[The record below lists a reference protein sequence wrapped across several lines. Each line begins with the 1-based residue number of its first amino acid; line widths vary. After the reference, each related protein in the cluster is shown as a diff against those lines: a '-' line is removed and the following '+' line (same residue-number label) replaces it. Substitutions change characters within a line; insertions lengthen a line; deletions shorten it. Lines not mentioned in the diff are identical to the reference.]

1 MASIAVIAGD
11 GVGKEVIP
19 AGLRV
24 LGAVASFDVEI
35 FPWGADHYAETGA
48 MMPGDALRRLAEHDA
63 IYLGAVGWPTV
74 PDHISLWGLLLPIRK
89 AFQLYANIRPVKLPP
104 GVAGPLANRG
114 PDDIDMMFVRENT
127 EGEYAGA
134 GGRVHVGTPYEVAVE
149 APVFTRLA
157 VERVARYAFDLARQ
171 RSGSLV
177 SVTKS
182 NASRYAYVLWDE
194 VVNEVAEGYRDV
206 TVQRMH
212 VDAMAARMVLRPDSI
227 DVVVASNLFADILTD
242 LGAALQGS
250 LGLAASANLDPTR
263 SHPSLFE
270 PVHGSA
276 PDIAGQGRANPIG
289 AIWTGALMLRHLGL
303 AAEADR
309 VEAAVFQVLADG
321 VVRTGDLG
329 GSASTDDVA
338 DAVIS
343 ALRAAARARTD
354 ETGDTE

>member
-1 MASIAVIAGD
+1 MPSIAVIAGD

-24 LGAVASFDVEI
+24 LEAVASLDVEML
-35 FPWGADHYAETGA
+35 PWGSDYYAKTGA
-48 MMPGDALRRLAEHDA
+48 MMPGDALSRLGNHDA

-74 PDHISLWGLLLPIRK
+74 PDHISLWGLLLPIRR
-89 AFQLYANIRPVKLPP
+89 AFQLYANLRPVRLLP
-104 GVAGPLANRG
+104 GVAGPLADRG
-114 PDDIDMMFVRENT
+114 PDEIDMLFVRENT
-127 EGEYAGA
+127 EGEYSGA

-157 VERVARYAFDLARQ
+157 IERVARYSLELAGE
-171 RSGSLV
+171 RSGSLI

-194 VVNEVAEGYRDV
+194 VVSEVAQEYPEV

-212 VDAMAARMVLRPDSI
+212 VDAMAARMVLRPDTI
-227 DVVVASNLFADILTD
+227 DVVVGSNLFADILTD

-289 AIWTGALMLRHLGL
+289 AIWAGALMLRHLGFASE
-303 AAEADR
+303 AAR
-309 VEAAVFQVLADG
+309 VEDAIGQVLADG
-321 VVRTGDLG
+321 AVRTGDLG
-329 GSASTDDVA
+329 GNAGTEEVA

-343 ALRAAARARTD
+343 ALRAPSPGRTS
-354 ETGDTE
+354 EMGDTR

>member
-1 MASIAVIAGD
+1 MPSIAVIAGD

-24 LGAVASFDVEI
+24 LEAVTSLDI
-35 FPWGADHYAETGA
+35 QMLPWGAEYYAKTGT
-48 MMPGDALRRLAEHDA
+48 MMPEDALSQLDEHDA

-89 AFQLYANIRPVKLPP
+89 AFQLYVNLRPVKLPP
-104 GVAGPLANRG
+104 GVAGPLAGRG
-114 PDDIDMMFVRENT
+114 PDDIDMMFIRENT
-127 EGEYAGA
+127 EGEYSGT

-157 VERVARYAFDLARQ
+157 VDRVARYALDLARA
-171 RSGSLV
+171 RSGSLI

-194 VVNEVAEGYRDV
+194 VVASAAADYPDV
-206 TVQRMH
+206 GVQRMH
-212 VDAMAARMVLRPDSI
+212 VDAMAARMVLRPDTI

-250 LGLAASANLDPTR
+250 LGLAASANLDPTGA
-263 SHPSLFE
+263 HPSLFE

-276 PDIAGQGRANPIG
+276 PDIAGQGQANPIG
-289 AIWTGALMLRHLGL
+289 AIWSGALMLRHLGL
-303 AAEADR
+303 ADEAAR
-309 VEAAVFQVLADG
+309 VEQAIAQVLADG
-321 VVRTGDLG
+321 AVRTADLG
-329 GSASTDDVA
+329 GSASTEEVA

-343 ALRAAARARTD
+343 ALRPPAASAS
-354 ETGDTE
+354 ELGDNR

>member
-1 MASIAVIAGD
+1 MPSIAVIAGD

-24 LGAVASFDVEI
+24 LQTVTSLDAEML
-35 FPWGADHYAETGA
+35 PWGADLYDATGA
-48 MMPGDALRRLAEHDA
+48 MMPPDALATLDRYDA

-89 AFQLYANIRPVKLPP
+89 AFQLYANVRPVQLLT
-104 GVAGPLANRG
+104 GVSGPLAGRG
-114 PDDIDMMFVRENT
+114 PKDIDMMFIRENT
-127 EGEYAGA
+127 EGEYSGT

-149 APVFTRLA
+149 APVFTRIA
-157 VERVARYAFDLARQ
+157 VERVVRYSFERAME
-171 RSGSLV
+171 RSRNLI

-194 VVNEVAEGYRDV
+194 VVADVAREYPDV
-206 TVQRMH
+206 AVQRIH
-212 VDAMAARMVLRPDSI
+212 VDAMAARMVLRPDTI

-263 SHPSLFE
+263 THPSLFE

-289 AIWTGALMLRHLGL
+289 AIWAGALMLRHLGL
-303 AAEADR
+303 AKEAAR
-309 VEAAVFQVLADG
+309 VEEAVVRVLADG
-321 VVRTGDLG
+321 VVRSRDLG
-329 GSASTDDVA
+329 GQASTEEVA
-338 DAVIS
+338 DAVIA
-343 ALRAAARARTD
+343 ALRTPALA
-354 ETGDTE
+354 